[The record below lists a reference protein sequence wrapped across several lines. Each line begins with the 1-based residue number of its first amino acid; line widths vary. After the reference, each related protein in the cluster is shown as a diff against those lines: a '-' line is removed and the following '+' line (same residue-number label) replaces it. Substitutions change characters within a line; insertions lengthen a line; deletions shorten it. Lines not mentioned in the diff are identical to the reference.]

1 MVIDKKKT
9 ADKIYALMTAAG
21 MSAADLADALD
32 ISAMAVWKWI
42 NAKTL
47 PSLENI
53 ANMCGIFGVEIGEI
67 VVMKLK
73 KAA

>member
-1 MVIDKKKT
+1 MTIDKKQT
-9 ADKIYALMTAAG
+9 ADRIFALMTAMN
-21 MSAADLADALD
+21 MSAPELAEALG

-53 ANMCGIFGVEIGEI
+53 AALCGIFGVEIGDI
-67 VVMKLK
+67 VVMKMK